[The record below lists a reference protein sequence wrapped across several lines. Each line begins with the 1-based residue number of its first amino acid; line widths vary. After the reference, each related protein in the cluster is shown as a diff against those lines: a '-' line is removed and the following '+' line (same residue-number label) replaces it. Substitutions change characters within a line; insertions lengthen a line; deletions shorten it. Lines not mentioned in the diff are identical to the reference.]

1 MNLWA
6 TLGVQISPVYVL
18 RLLSVWN
25 TSFRT
30 AVIWRNICHAVPTP
44 CHIITGC
51 HSRQLWGMFLHAGNQ
66 LPFLHYNC
74 TGWMQHSAEQRDL
87 KGPEWGNSTTP
98 SATKDRREE
107 WWLAFGRR
115 ACISCVGPDGSVI
128 KFCSGLRYYWDF
140 CSRHSILW
148 YLCYFHWVG
157 LLCQNLAWETFKLFW
172 GKNSQRCSGFVFK
185 FKVAFKQ
192 G

>member
-1 MNLWA
+1 MLCLPPVTLSLA
-6 TLGVQISPVYVL
+6 VTLGSCGACSCMQEINCLFSITTVQD
-18 RLLSVWN
+18 
-25 TSFRT
+25 
-30 AVIWRNICHAVPTP
+30 
-44 CHIITGC
+44 GC
-51 HSRQLWGMFLHAGNQ
+51 SILQN
-66 LPFLHYNC
+66 
-74 TGWMQHSAEQRDL
+74 RDL

-98 SATKDRREE
+98 SATKDRWEE
-107 WWLAFGRR
+107 RWLAFGRR

-140 CSRHSILW
+140 CSRHSIPW
-148 YLCYFHWVG
+148 YLCHFHWVG
-157 LLCQNLAWETFKLFW
+157 PLCQNLAWETFKLFW